1 MGSGCVVVQIWPRL
15 ALCNAGYVQHPF
27 RASQETNGSSSE
39 RTASCLWSFFL
50 TQVVLKQEDGTAQ
63 PSFVATHLAALAAEG
78 TTTQDDI
85 DDIRGSAGTIYG
97 GKGVISNCSCLD

>member
-1 MGSGCVVVQIWPRL
+1 MVV
-15 ALCNAGYVQHPF
+15 F
-27 RASQETNGSSSE
+27 
-39 RTASCLWSFFL
+39 

-85 DDIRGSAGTIYG
+85 DDIKGSAGTIYG
-97 GKGVISNCSCLD
+97 GMMCSSIVAVSTDFTPLAGMETVSYRSLKIDTFVRRLG